1 LTSLQPRSLF
11 SRRLRLA
18 SGVVLFTYVAT
29 HLANHAMG
37 LVSVAAADATRQ
49 WFIAAWRSAPL
60 TVLFY
65 GALGVHILLAFAA
78 LYDRRTLR
86 MPPLEL
92 VRIALGLCIPFLLA
106 AHFVGTRLAHELY
119 GREDDYASIVWR
131 IWSHDRGYGQLTLL
145 CIAWLHG
152 CLGIHFVLRHRARY
166 RERFYLFYAF
176 AVVLPLLAALGFLE
190 MARELDARPPGAG
203 LAPAYLDLVI
213 NTRLQTI
220 TAWLTRFFALAVA
233 TVFLARALRSWHE
246 RLDGRTIALAYPGRK
261 IRVPRGWSVLEASRS
276 HRIPHLS
283 LCGGRARCSTCRV
296 RITGDLA
303 NAPPP
308 LDAEEKTLRRIAA
321 DAQVRLACQLRP
333 TGDLGVTPLL
343 RAAPSGRPSAYAG
356 VEQEVVILFV
366 DLRRWTTLSEQQLPH
381 DLTYVL
387 DRFFQLVGDA
397 VREAGGL
404 PNQFIGDSVMAI
416 FGIGQD
422 IATASRQ
429 AVAAARGIEAAMIKG
444 NEGMQRDFAQS
455 LEFGIGIHAGRAA
468 VGEVGWNQ
476 TRTFTAI
483 GDAVNT
489 AARLQEL
496 CKSYGVRLVV
506 SERVLRGAGVDASKF
521 ARHTVTIRGRTEDL
535 VIYAIASPA
544 AIALENPGA

>member
-1 LTSLQPRSLF
+1 M
-11 SRRLRLA
+11 RLA

-37 LVSVAAADATRQ
+37 LVSLAAADAVRLA
-49 WFIAAWRSAPL
+49 FVAVWRSAPL
-60 TVLFY
+60 TLVFY
-65 GALGVHILLAFAA
+65 GALCVHILLAFAA

-106 AHFVGTRLAHELY
+106 SHFVGTRIAYELY
-119 GREDDYASIVWR
+119 GREDDYASVVWR
-131 IWSHDRGYGQLTLL
+131 IWSNDRGYGQLTFL

-166 RERFYLFYAF
+166 RERFYLFFAF
-176 AVVLPLLAALGFLE
+176 AVVLPLLAALGFWS
-190 MARELDARPPGAG
+190 MAREIAARPPGGG
-203 LAPAYLDLVI
+203 LAPAYLDLVV
-213 NTRLQTI
+213 NTRLQAI
-220 TAWLTRFFALAVA
+220 TQWLTTFFAALVA
-233 TVFLARALRSWHE
+233 AVFLGRAVRSW
-246 RLDGRTIALAYPGRK
+246 RDRAAGRTIALAYPGRN
-261 IRVPRGWSVLEASRS
+261 IRVPRGWSVLEASRA
-276 HRIPHLS
+276 HGIPHLS

-308 LDAEEKTLRRIAA
+308 LDVEQKTLTRIGA

-343 RAAPSGRPSAYAG
+343 RAAPAGQPGGHAG
-356 VEQEVVILFV
+356 VERDVVILFV

-429 AVAAARGIEAAMIKG
+429 AVAAAQGIEAAMVIG
-444 NEGMQRDFAQS
+444 NECMQRDFAQS

-483 GDAVNT
+483 GDAVNI

-496 CKSYGVRLVV
+496 CKSFSVRLVV
-506 SERVLRGAGVDASKF
+506 SERVLQGAAVATANL
-521 ARHTVTIRGRTEDL
+521 ARHTVAVRGRAEDL
-535 VIYAIASPA
+535 VVYAIGSPSD
-544 AIALENPGA
+544 IALEKRGA